1 MLLGDN
7 ERYII
12 KCQVNLKRYPDD
24 APNMPLS
31 TCVPHL
37 KALFL
42 RDEVVYETNKGSSV
56 IRILALQD
64 EASHLKLLF
73 QYANK
78 DASDPA
84 FANLK
89 TGATR
94 IEKKQ
99 NDEGL
104 GASAHLIISKTPTD
118 PAFPNSYT
126 AILEEIPG
134 ITRALV
140 ANALTSFLKETGFSF
155 QRKDTK
161 KDIKKD
167 LKCRPIVEIEF
178 LASTTLEKSLSTGY
192 LCGLTAIRYIKEN
205 SLDDDGLVMV
215 DEEILK
221 LSTVF
226 KRGEGAIKAIKV
238 AYDTLRGRH
247 YSTLRISHRDEN
259 KRVTT
264 DNVTIDKD
272 KSIEELATAQLAQ
285 RERTILATS
294 IDVCQTTFHAELLE
308 KMEAFMLK

>member
-12 KCQVNLKRYPDD
+12 KCQVNLKRFPDE

-37 KALFL
+37 RALFL
-42 RDEVVYETNKGSSV
+42 KDEVVYETNKGSSV

-64 EASHLKLLF
+64 EPSHLKLLF

-104 GASAHLIISKTPTD
+104 GASAHLIIRKTPTD

-134 ITRALV
+134 ITRGLV
-140 ANALTSFLKETGFSF
+140 ANAMTAFLKETGFSY
-155 QRKDTK
+155 QRKDS
-161 KDIKKD
+161 KKD

-192 LCGLTAIRYIKEN
+192 LCGLTAIRYKKEN
-205 SLDDDGLVMV
+205 SLDDDGLVKV

-238 AYDTLRGRH
+238 AYDKLRGMH

-264 DNVTIDKD
+264 DNVSIDKER
-272 KSIEELATAQLAQ
+272 SIEELATAQLAQ
-285 RERTILATS
+285 RERIILATS
-294 IDVCQTTFHAELLE
+294 IDVCQTTFHAELLG